1 MDEDLDTPEA
11 KKYFMEFM
19 TNPDRS
25 YCEGRFLSLAAEL
38 VRMGHK
44 PRIVAQAGLNV
55 GLVQARE
62 ESEEYR
68 AGFMRGLGEMSQRA
82 AARRA
87 FEIEDA
93 EKALAAESA

>member
-19 TNPDRS
+19 TNPDRN
-25 YCEGRFLSLAAEL
+25 YCEGRFLALGAEL
-38 VRMGHK
+38 ARMGYKH
-44 PRIVAQAGLNV
+44 RIIAQAGLNV
-55 GLVQARE
+55 GLVQAAE
-62 ESEEYR
+62 ESPEYHS
-68 AGFMRGLGEMSQRA
+68 GFMRGLGEMSQRA

-93 EKALAAESA
+93 EKALAERT